1 MKTTKYILLTIV
13 LLTVKDILAQP
24 SSSQN
29 YVMTNTVKQAGITN
43 EGMIPALPIATQ
55 GKGQTI
61 SYFDGLGR
69 PLQTVVTQGGTT
81 QKDIIAGTEYD
92 VFGREIKKYLPY
104 ADISNTVNP
113 GSYKTGWQTTQASFY
128 NGQLQGVDAD
138 AAPYS
143 QSVLEASPLNRLL
156 AQGAPGTVWQ
166 PNMANAYDATKKTI
180 QAYYEIN
187 TVADNVR
194 IFNVD
199 MATGN
204 INSPAFYTAGLLSVK
219 RTIDE
224 HQGVVKEFTDKMG
237 HLILKQVYT
246 ETDVLQT
253 YYIYDDL
260 DLLRGVIQPEGVAA
274 IPASGGWSPDATFID
289 RWIFQYTYDARNR
302 MIVKKVPGAVAVY
315 MMYDKWDRLVLT
327 QDGRQRSD
335 HLWLF
340 TKYDALNRPIITGM
354 ITDARTQSAIQ
365 TSIDASGRF
374 ETVNNA
380 AMEGYTLNSS
390 FPAQNTILG
399 SYTITHY
406 DSYANIPYWIPG
418 QYAYV
423 AEYGLPAKNDNLQGQ
438 VVATQTKVLNSTGDM
453 LWTLNYYD
461 DKYRLIQTISDNRA
475 GGKDRLTRILS
486 FDGKPTQEYHSHTSS
501 VYTTALVTKRSY
513 TYDHADR
520 VLKITHKI
528 GAGEEIILA
537 ENAYNEL
544 GQLLNKKIHQST
556 TFTTPLQ
563 KLDYSYNIRGW
574 LNGINKPYSDATGYD
589 ETDLFNF
596 ELHYNTTSLSGA
608 AAQFNGNIAEQ
619 VWKGGYDEYLRG
631 YKYGYDKAN
640 RLKTSGY
647 GFKYLNASNNMIWDF
662 SSRYDENITSYDK
675 NGNIKHLDR
684 FHGSWGKVD
693 DLTYTYYEGN
703 KLSKV
708 ADNVAGTVPAGFTDR
723 SNGGNDYQ
731 YDNNGSVYL
740 DYNKGINYIEHNHLN
755 LVTLVDFGSAKGTI
769 EYLYDAAGNKL
780 QKTVTDKTVSPN
792 KISITKYAGAF
803 VYSNTYLSGI
813 TPPVETLEFIT
824 HEEGR
829 IRPAKIDEAQPLNAV
844 NTKYIYDYFM
854 KDHLGNTRMVLT
866 TEQQTDVYAAT
877 QEPAN
882 ATKET
887 QLFSN
892 LSSTTFAKPAGGAGF
907 DAIAANTKVS
917 KINGGSTSTRIGPG
931 IVLKVMAGDVI
942 SLSTQAWYTGSTQ
955 APPAG
960 LGPIKDQ
967 LLTLL
972 SAGIVANNGTHGGTI
987 PLTDI
992 NAGAGAVLDDFLNGQ
1007 TYDNSKPKAF
1017 LNWLIVDEE
1026 FKKVTSSFHMG
1037 AVQVPL
1043 ITGAMQKQQLTGP
1056 ANMTVRRNGWLYV
1069 YVSNESNQ
1077 DVYFDD
1083 LVVNH
1088 KRGPVVEA
1096 NNYYAFGL
1104 QIPGISSKALGFGGV
1119 ENRRKFNGGNEL
1131 QSKEFSDGAGLD
1143 WYDAHFRMY
1152 DPQIG
1157 RFMQLDAFDGLS
1169 VSNSLYAFAD
1179 NNPILL
1185 NDPLGLL
1192 STKENPQVLQEVVV
1206 TAHKKKTYNNFLNIP
1221 YYSKA
1226 DSKGFANDNGLYS
1239 QRKNSNQPLLQG
1251 GESDWYKNHLR
1262 KMDLNYQANKEWKT
1276 NSITAV
1282 LLIGSPILLTS
1293 TPALSVLTR
1302 PFLAAQGKYGAIAKV
1317 AAWMQLGNAGAD
1329 LTYQTI
1335 KFSITGDNI
1344 NVASTIGNL
1353 YFTNPLLSSLPGAI
1367 ADPQNNFFQTWG
1379 KGAIGDAIGNI
1390 PIPGVNIGARIGL
1403 EGFTLPLLGNLS
1415 SDVFTGEFK
1424 KD

>member
-1 MKTTKYILLTIV
+1 MRKLLYIFFISGWL
-13 LLTVKDILAQP
+13 ILSKQPLYAQA

-29 YVMTNTVKQAGITN
+29 YVMTNTVKQAGITH

-69 PLQTVVTQGGTT
+69 PLQTVVTQGGAS

-92 VFGREIKKYLPY
+92 AFGREVKKYLPY
-104 ADISNTVNP
+104 ADISNTANP
-113 GSYKTGWQTTQASFY
+113 GSYKTGWQTTQTGFY
-128 NGQLQGVDAD
+128 NAQLQGVDAD

-143 QSVLEASPLNRLL
+143 QSVLEASPLSRVL
-156 AQGAPGTVWQ
+156 AQGAPGVVWQ
-166 PNMANAYDATKKTI
+166 PDPNPLNAYDATKKTI
-180 QAYYEIN
+180 RVKYEIN
-187 TVADNVR
+187 IAGDNIR
-194 IFNVD
+194 LLYVD
-199 MATGN
+199 PTSGQ
-204 INSPAFYTAGLLSVK
+204 INSPGTYGAGALYIKTS
-219 RTIDE
+219 IDE
-224 HQGVVKEFTDKMG
+224 HNGLTKEFTDKKG
-237 HLILKQVYT
+237 QLIVKQVYT
-246 ETDVLQT
+246 ESDVLQT
-253 YYIYDDL
+253 YYVYDDL
-260 DLLRGVIQPEGVAA
+260 DLLRAVIQPEGVAA
-274 IPASGGWSPDATFID
+274 IPASGSWAPDATFIE
-289 RWIFQYTYDARNR
+289 RWMFQYTYDSRNR

-335 HLWLF
+335 HVWLF

-354 ITDARTQSAIQ
+354 ITDARTQSVIQ
-365 TSIDASGRF
+365 ASIDASGRF

-380 AMEGYTLNSS
+380 TMEGYTLNSS
-390 FPAQNTILG
+390 FPAQSTILG
-399 SYTITHY
+399 LYTITHY

-528 GAGEEIILA
+528 GAGEEITLA

-574 LNGINKPYSDATGYD
+574 LNGINKPYSDAAGYD

-596 ELHYNTTSLSGA
+596 ELHYNTTNLSGA

-731 YDNNGSVYL
+731 YDNNGSIYL

-803 VYSNTYLSGI
+803 IYTNTYLSGA
-813 TPPVETLEFIT
+813 TPGPDVLEFIT

-829 IRPAKIDEAQPLNAV
+829 IRPVKIDVAQPLTAA

-866 TEQQTDVYAAT
+866 TEQQTDLYAAT

-882 ATKET
+882 ATKEN

-892 LSSTTFAKPAGGAGF
+892 LSSTTLAKPGGF
-907 DAIAANTKVS
+907 DAVTANTQVS
-917 KINGGSTSTRIGPG
+917 KVNGGSASTRIGPG

-955 APPAG
+955 APPTG

-992 NAGAGAVLDDFLNGQ
+992 NAGAGSVLDDFLNGQ

-1119 ENRRKFNGGNEL
+1119 ENRKKFNDGTEL
-1131 QSKEFSDGAGLD
+1131 QNKEFSDGSGLEL
-1143 WYDAHFRMY
+1143 YETPFRGY

-1157 RFMQLDAFDGLS
+1157 RFQQIDPLS
-1169 VSNSLYAFAD
+1169 FLTSEQSPYEFAL
-1179 NNPILL
+1179 NNPILR
-1185 NDPLGLL
+1185 NDPTGLADTATL
-1192 STKENPQVLQEVVV
+1192 KEVVV
-1206 TAHKKKTYNNFLNIP
+1206 VAKIPKLKGGTYNGKSF
-1221 YYSKA
+1221 
-1226 DSKGFANDNGLYS
+1226 
-1239 QRKNSNQPLLQG
+1239 QG
-1251 GESDWYKNHLR
+1251 
-1262 KMDLNYQANKEWKT
+1262 
-1276 NSITAV
+1276 I
-1282 LLIGSPILLTS
+1282 
-1293 TPALSVLTR
+1293 
-1302 PFLAAQGKYGAIAKV
+1302 
-1317 AAWMQLGNAGAD
+1317 
-1329 LTYQTI
+1329 
-1335 KFSITGDNI
+1335 
-1344 NVASTIGNL
+1344 
-1353 YFTNPLLSSLPGAI
+1353 
-1367 ADPQNNFFQTWG
+1367 
-1379 KGAIGDAIGNI
+1379 
-1390 PIPGVNIGARIGL
+1390 
-1403 EGFTLPLLGNLS
+1403 EGFTTING
-1415 SDVFTGEFK
+1415 GIFK
-1424 KD
+1424 KALRDDPKGSLKEEIEELNKYAERLKIAGTLGGGEATLKSVKELTEFIKGLKSGKIITPLTAVAVLVYLKGLRAGMVAEDLQKVVDNYISLHNNIDNPNPPTDRGIFEITNITTVPNSLSGSSTIISSSYYDISTKKYLGEVTNR